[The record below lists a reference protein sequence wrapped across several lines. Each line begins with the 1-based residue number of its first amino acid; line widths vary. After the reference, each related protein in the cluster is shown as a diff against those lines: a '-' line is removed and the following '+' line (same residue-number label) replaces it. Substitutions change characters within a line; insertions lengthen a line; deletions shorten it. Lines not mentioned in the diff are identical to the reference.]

1 MEYEDFLSLEESERE
16 TYFNSISKAP
26 EELKDREIE
35 IESYK
40 KELEELKSN
49 NSKLESDLKSTKE
62 LNFTLARK
70 VDSKPAM
77 TFEDALRGAFTN
89 HKGGN

>member
-1 MEYEDFLSLEESERE
+1 MEYKDFLNMEETERE
-16 TYFNSISKAP
+16 TYFNSISGAP

-40 KELEELKSN
+40 KELEELKTTN
-49 NSKLESDLKSTKE
+49 AKLVKDLTSTKE

-77 TFEDALRGAFTN
+77 TLEDALRGAFTN

>member
-1 MEYEDFLSLEESERE
+1 MEYKDFLNLDETERE
-16 TYFNSISKAP
+16 TYFNSISGAP
-26 EELKDREIE
+26 EELKDKEIE
-35 IESYK
+35 INSYK
-40 KELEELKSN
+40 KELEELKADKA
-49 NSKLESDLKSTKE
+49 KLESDLKSTKE

-70 VDSKPAM
+70 VDSKPAL